1 MWEEDKMIQEQVA
14 ATIQDLLEMWDV
26 HYDESEEKY
35 IAVTNSYYPL
45 SPDVIEQIS
54 HLGLTIFS
62 VRKQEES
69 IIVKFSSGG
78 CSH

>member
-1 MWEEDKMIQEQVA
+1 MEQKTVEVIQGM
-14 ATIQDLLEMWDV
+14 LEIWDV
-26 HYDESEEKY
+26 SYNESEAKY
-35 IAVTNSYYPL
+35 IAVTNSYFPL

-62 VRKQEES
+62 VRKHEDS